1 MLPSIKPLCLFG
13 PYIVACLPRIRI
25 NFGTQHVVFH
35 CCQQMEV
42 CGSMQIF
49 LTPKQRSW
57 MNALKNAAAKKPKK
71 KVERPTVMR
80 FCDFHICISESNC
93 NFLRPPSNLNTRVV
107 F

>member
-1 MLPSIKPLCLFG
+1 
-13 PYIVACLPRIRI
+13 
-25 NFGTQHVVFH
+25 
-35 CCQQMEV
+35 MEV

-80 FCDFHICISESNC
+80 LYYLDICISEGNC
-93 NFLRPPSNLNTRVV
+93 NFLRPTANLNACVRSGSVKNS
-107 F
+107 FSN